1 MKKEDTNNSVKI
13 LHVVQGYPPA
23 IGGTEGLFHRLS
35 EGLVQ
40 QYGDDVTVFTA
51 NGYNAEA
58 FYSPRQPSLPPGT
71 ETINGVQVR
80 RFRVFNW
87 LGPALR
93 YVQQAAYWL
102 RLPFNQHLR
111 TLYGGPI
118 LPGLKQAIGAFDGD
132 VVAASSFPLMH
143 MYTAL
148 AARRINRHPLIYCG
162 GLHPK
167 DRWGFDRPMIYDAIR
182 RADAY
187 IAYTTYEQDFLLQK
201 GIPAGKLH
209 VIGLGVDAERFG
221 RANGTAIR
229 QQWGD
234 PSAPVVAFIGQQAR
248 HKGVDTL
255 VRALERVWQ
264 RLPQTR
270 LLIAGARTRF
280 SPVLR
285 RQIEALPPHQREQV
299 LILNNFDEAEKPNLL
314 AACDLLAYPS
324 KFESFGLVY
333 VEAWACGKPVIG
345 SRAGAIP
352 SVVQDG
358 TDGLLVPP
366 QDIPALADALTR
378 LLENES
384 LRHRLGERGRQKV
397 LERYTWETVVA
408 RFRQVYKH
416 TVEQNRSRSSTI

>member
-1 MKKEDTNNSVKI
+1 MEI

-40 QYGDDVTVFTA
+40 QYGDAVTVFTA

-58 FYSPRQPSLPPGT
+58 FYSPRRPLLPPGT
-71 ETINGVQVR
+71 ETVNGVRVR
-80 RFRVFNW
+80 RFGVFNW

-93 YVQQAAYWL
+93 YVQQGAYWL

-111 TLYGGPI
+111 TFYGGPI
-118 LPGLKQAIGAFDGD
+118 LPGLKQAIGEFDGD
-132 VVAASSFPLMH
+132 VVVASSFPLLH
-143 MYTAL
+143 MYVAL
-148 AARRINRHPLIYCG
+148 SARQLNHRPLVYCG
-162 GLHPK
+162 GLHPQ

-187 IAYTTYEQDFLLQK
+187 IAYTAYERDFLLQK
-201 GIPAGKLH
+201 GVAAAKIH
-209 VIGLGVDAERFG
+209 VVGLGVDAERFA
-221 RANGTAIR
+221 RADGTAIR

-234 PSAPVVAFIGQQAR
+234 PDTPLVAFIGQQAR

-255 VRALERVWQ
+255 VQAMTIVWQ

-280 SPVLR
+280 SPRLR
-285 RQIEALPPHQREQV
+285 RQIEALPAHQREQILV
-299 LILNNFDEAEKPNLL
+299 LDNFEEAEKPSLF

-324 KFESFGLVY
+324 QFESFGLAY

-345 SRAGAIP
+345 ARAGAIP

-358 TDGLLVPP
+358 DDGLLVPP
-366 QDIPALADALTR
+366 RDAPALAEALIR
-378 LLENES
+378 LLKDES
-384 LRHRLGERGRQKV
+384 FRHRLGERGRRKV
-397 LERYTWETVVA
+397 SERYTWETVVA
-408 RFRQVYKH
+408 RFRRVY
-416 TVEQNRSRSSTI
+416 EQAAALGGHS